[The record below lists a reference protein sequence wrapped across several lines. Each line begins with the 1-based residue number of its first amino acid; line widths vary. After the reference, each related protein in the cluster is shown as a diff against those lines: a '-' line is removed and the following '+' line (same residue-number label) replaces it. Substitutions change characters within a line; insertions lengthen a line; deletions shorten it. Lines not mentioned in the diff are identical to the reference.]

1 MVLNW
6 MYESYKGIEL
16 YDWILYLF
24 HIFLSLISG
33 QDSCTGDSG
42 GPLVFRDYT
51 DDPWYQVGVVSFG
64 YGQTCGSEYPGVYTK
79 VSGYLDWIEKHLE
92 AWFFHY
98 LLYLYILLLLKELNL
113 RKLEYTPI
121 CSLWILGIMPSQ
133 HWLGIISKNKV

>member
-92 AWFFHY
+92 AWFY
-98 LLYLYILLLLKELNL
+98 LLL
-113 RKLEYTPI
+113 YTP
-121 CSLWILGIMPSQ
+121 LQ
-133 HWLGIISKNKV
+133 NVWLGSKSVVTFGLVKILSHPC